1 MKLLMQLLAILLTA
15 AGICTGVNAACTDA
29 AAPGV
34 NWSGCNKNGIRVP
47 GANLSGANLSGA
59 TFNPTQKYE
68 ADFSNANLSGANFT
82 GSQISGA
89 NFAGANLSG
98 AIWID
103 GKVCATPSIGGCKAA
118 TLAGG
123 GTTTAPVKTVDL
135 GAYKSEF
142 YWKASYGRGVGTVPD
157 LVCPSGK
164 NKVGALCY
172 DPCPAGYGVSG
183 LQCVKPCPSGYSDT
197 GLTCHFNGQGM
208 YAPGLRTETD
218 WCAYRSDRHCV
229 DWGPAGTT
237 CTGGDCMPRTVT
249 RQDDCRSGYHNEG
262 GFCYVNL
269 PEGFTG
275 SPLDPVKPSKPI
287 GAPIAMV
294 QTCGGKQLDAGLCYE
309 FCRSEYNGVGPVCWS
324 KTPSGYVD
332 CGFGIAMD
340 KEHCAKVI
348 TLQTLSVAF
357 LAAEFLPAAAAA
369 TAAKEAQFLAKTGQT
384 AKLEA
389 LIKEMPAFA
398 KVIEAEL
405 RALGPIAKELDDAI
419 KAGQSVNN
427 ITTKLMN
434 TMLPILLKSEFM
446 FNMGKLLGTSGYG
459 MYEQAQSGEELSASY
474 ERNKNNPSA
483 QLLVVRDVFSAFS
496 MAMAIAANR
505 NMLPGVAG
513 IMSGVFDV
521 IGNYA
526 YPIY

>member
-1 MKLLMQLLAILLTA
+1 
-15 AGICTGVNAACTDA
+15 
-29 AAPGV
+29 
-34 NWSGCNKNGIRVP
+34 
-47 GANLSGANLSGA
+47 
-59 TFNPTQKYE
+59 
-68 ADFSNANLSGANFT
+68 
-82 GSQISGA
+82 
-89 NFAGANLSG
+89 
-98 AIWID
+98 
-103 GKVCATPSIGGCKAA
+103 
-118 TLAGG
+118 
-123 GTTTAPVKTVDL
+123 
-135 GAYKSEF
+135 
-142 YWKASYGRGVGTVPD
+142 
-157 LVCPSGK
+157 
-164 NKVGALCY
+164 
-172 DPCPAGYGVSG
+172 
-183 LQCVKPCPSGYSDT
+183 
-197 GLTCHFNGQGM
+197 
-208 YAPGLRTETD
+208 
-218 WCAYRSDRHCV
+218 
-229 DWGPAGTT
+229 
-237 CTGGDCMPRTVT
+237 
-249 RQDDCRSGYHNEG
+249 
-262 GFCYVNL
+262 
-269 PEGFTG
+269 
-275 SPLDPVKPSKPI
+275 
-287 GAPIAMV
+287 
-294 QTCGGKQLDAGLCYE
+294 
-309 FCRSEYNGVGPVCWS
+309 
-324 KTPSGYVD
+324 
-332 CGFGIAMD
+332 MD

>member
-1 MKLLMQLLAILLTA
+1 MNFSIRILGVLALSTILTSG
-15 AGICTGVNAACTDA
+15 AGAACTDA

-59 TFNPTQKYE
+59 TFNPTARYE

-103 GKVCATPSIGGCKAA
+103 GKVCATPSIGSCSA
-118 TLAGG
+118 TAMTGRSATVQPATATP
-123 GTTTAPVKTVDL
+123 GTTTTPATTTPVTNSPVTSVGTTSTPPVKSVDL
-135 GAYKSEF
+135 SGYKSEF

-208 YAPGLRTETD
+208 YAPGVRTETD

-275 SPLDPVKPSKPI
+275 S
-287 GAPIAMV
+287 
-294 QTCGGKQLDAGLCYE
+294 
-309 FCRSEYNGVGPVCWS
+309 RSE
-324 KTPSGYVD
+324 
-332 CGFGIAMD
+332 
-340 KEHCAKVI
+340 EH
-348 TLQTLSVAF
+348 TSELQSH
-357 LAAEFLPAAAAA
+357 
-369 TAAKEAQFLAKTGQT
+369 
-384 AKLEA
+384 
-389 LIKEMPAFA
+389 
-398 KVIEAEL
+398 
-405 RALGPIAKELDDAI
+405 
-419 KAGQSVNN
+419 
-427 ITTKLMN
+427 
-434 TMLPILLKSEFM
+434 
-446 FNMGKLLGTSGYG
+446 
-459 MYEQAQSGEELSASY
+459 
-474 ERNKNNPSA
+474 
-483 QLLVVRDVFSAFS
+483 
-496 MAMAIAANR
+496 
-505 NMLPGVAG
+505 
-513 IMSGVFDV
+513 
-521 IGNYA
+521 
-526 YPIY
+526 

>member
-1 MKLLMQLLAILLTA
+1 
-15 AGICTGVNAACTDA
+15 
-29 AAPGV
+29 
-34 NWSGCNKNGIRVP
+34 
-47 GANLSGANLSGA
+47 
-59 TFNPTQKYE
+59 
-68 ADFSNANLSGANFT
+68 
-82 GSQISGA
+82 
-89 NFAGANLSG
+89 
-98 AIWID
+98 
-103 GKVCATPSIGGCKAA
+103 
-118 TLAGG
+118 
-123 GTTTAPVKTVDL
+123 
-135 GAYKSEF
+135 
-142 YWKASYGRGVGTVPD
+142 
-157 LVCPSGK
+157 
-164 NKVGALCY
+164 
-172 DPCPAGYGVSG
+172 
-183 LQCVKPCPSGYSDT
+183 
-197 GLTCHFNGQGM
+197 
-208 YAPGLRTETD
+208 
-218 WCAYRSDRHCV
+218 
-229 DWGPAGTT
+229 
-237 CTGGDCMPRTVT
+237 
-249 RQDDCRSGYHNEG
+249 
-262 GFCYVNL
+262 
-269 PEGFTG
+269 
-275 SPLDPVKPSKPI
+275 
-287 GAPIAMV
+287 
-294 QTCGGKQLDAGLCYE
+294 
-309 FCRSEYNGVGPVCWS
+309 
-324 KTPSGYVD
+324 VD